1 MNNNGQVSDKGS
13 AYGINDLAIPVY
25 LPSLL
30 FSIGEAGLLPIIPAS
45 AESLGADIPTAGV
58 IAGLV
63 MLGTL
68 IADLPAGLVVDRFG
82 ERRAM
87 IGASI
92 VATLGIL
99 FSVFATNIYVLGL
112 GILIIGMTVSVFALA
127 RHSFIAEHVAFSHRA
142 RALSLLGGMYRGG
155 AFIGPLIGAGL
166 VASFGV
172 MSVYWLAV
180 IFCGLAAIVLLATKP
195 EKVTRKPRRASGA
208 IWKVVKDERHKFF
221 TVGLAASSL
230 GIVRASR
237 TIGLPLWAL
246 YINLP
251 VETAALYIGIAGA
264 LDFALFYTSGQV
276 VDRFGRLWAAVPTLA
291 GMAVSL
297 FALTLAQDATGFL
310 IAALALSL
318 SNALGSGL
326 VMVIG
331 ADLAPKDARNEFLAF
346 YRLMVDGGIAMT
358 APAIS
363 IMTLMFGLPVALA
376 GVSVITLGGAFGM
389 WKYIPKFEI
398 N

>member
-1 MNNNGQVSDKGS
+1 MTKTEQPFKIKSLV
-13 AYGINDLAIPVY
+13 YPVF
-25 LPSLL
+25 LPSFL
-30 FSIGEAGLLPIIPAS
+30 FAIGEASLIPVIPAS
-45 AESLGADIPTAGV
+45 AENFGADLATAGL
-58 IAGLV
+58 IAGLG

-68 IADLPAGLVVDRFG
+68 FADIPAARIVNFFG
-82 ERRAM
+82 ERKAM
-87 IGASI
+87 IYAAA
-92 VATLGIL
+92 VAATGIL
-99 FSVFATNIYVLGL
+99 FAVFATNMIMLSI
-112 GILIIGMTVSVFALA
+112 GILITGACHAVFGLA
-127 RHSFIAEHVAFSHRA
+127 RHGYIAEVVPIDKRG
-142 RALSLLGGMYRGG
+142 RSLAILGG
-155 AFIGPLIGAGL
+155 AFRAGGFVGPLLGAI
-166 VASFGV
+166 VISIAGV
-172 MSVYWLAV
+172 SSVFWLPV
-180 IFCGLAAIVLLATKP
+180 IFSLLAGFVLLTTKPGAMADTPPNQGHSIFFIAKREGYKLRTLGLAATTLTIART
-195 EKVTRKPRRASGA
+195 A
-208 IWKVVKDERHKFF
+208 
-221 TVGLAASSL
+221 
-230 GIVRASR
+230 R

-291 GMAVSL
+291 GMAISL
-297 FALTLAQDATGFL
+297 FALTFAQDSVGFL
-310 IAALALSL
+310 VAALALSL

-363 IMTLMFGLPVALA
+363 VMTLLFGLPVALA
-376 GVSVITLGGAFGM
+376 GISVITLGGAFGM
-389 WKYIPKFEI
+389 WRYIPKFEI

>member
-1 MNNNGQVSDKGS
+1 MTKTEQPFKIKSLVYPVFLPSFLFAVGE
-13 AYGINDLAIPVY
+13 AALIPV
-25 LPSLL
+25 
-30 FSIGEAGLLPIIPAS
+30 IPAS
-45 AESLGADIPTAGV
+45 AQAFGADLATAGF
-58 IAGLV
+58 IAGV
-63 MLGTL
+63 GMLGTL
-68 IADLPAGLVVDRFG
+68 FADIPAARVVNYFG
-82 ERRAM
+82 ERKAM
-87 IGASI
+87 IYAAAVAAS
-92 VATLGIL
+92 GIL
-99 FSVFATNIYVLGL
+99 FAVFATNLLMLSI
-112 GILIIGMTVSVFALA
+112 GIFITGACHAIFGLA
-127 RHSFIAEHVAFSHRA
+127 RHGYIAEVVPVEKRG
-142 RALSLLGGMYRGG
+142 RALAILGG
-155 AFIGPLIGAGL
+155 AFRGGSFVGPLLGAL
-166 VASFGV
+166 VISLVGV
-172 MSVYWLAV
+172 SAVFWLPV
-180 IFCGLAAIVLLATKP
+180 IFSLLAGAILLTTKPGSMADTPPNQGHSLFFIAKREGYKLRTLGLAATTLTIART
-195 EKVTRKPRRASGA
+195 A
-208 IWKVVKDERHKFF
+208 
-221 TVGLAASSL
+221 
-230 GIVRASR
+230 R

-297 FALTLAQDATGFL
+297 FALTFAQDATGFL

>member
-1 MNNNGQVSDKGS
+1 MTKTEQPYKIKSLVYPVFLPSFLFAVGEAS
-13 AYGINDLAIPVY
+13 LIPV
-25 LPSLL
+25 
-30 FSIGEAGLLPIIPAS
+30 IPAS
-45 AESLGADIPTAGV
+45 AQAFGADLATAGF
-58 IAGLV
+58 IAGLG

-68 IADLPAGLVVDRFG
+68 FADIPAARIVNYFG
-82 ERRAM
+82 ERKAM
-87 IGASI
+87 IYAAA
-92 VATLGIL
+92 VAAAGIL
-99 FSVFATNIYVLGL
+99 FAVFATNMLMLSI
-112 GILIIGMTVSVFALA
+112 GILITGACHAIFGLA
-127 RHSFIAEHVAFSHRA
+127 RHGYIAEVVPVEKRG
-142 RALSLLGGMYRGG
+142 RALAILGG
-155 AFIGPLIGAGL
+155 AFRAGGFVGPLLGAVVISL
-166 VASFGV
+166 VGV
-172 MSVYWLAV
+172 SAVFWLPV
-180 IFCGLAAIVLLATKP
+180 IFSLLAGFVLLTTKPGAMADTPPNQGHSLIFIAKREGYKLRTLGLAATTLTIART
-195 EKVTRKPRRASGA
+195 A
-208 IWKVVKDERHKFF
+208 
-221 TVGLAASSL
+221 
-230 GIVRASR
+230 R

-276 VDRFGRLWAAVPTLA
+276 VDRFGRLWAAVPTLT
-291 GMAVSL
+291 GMAISL
-297 FALTLAQDATGFL
+297 FALTFAQDATGFL

-363 IMTLMFGLPVALA
+363 IMTLIFGLPVALA
-376 GVSVITLGGAFGM
+376 GISVITLGGAIGM

>member
-1 MNNNGQVSDKGS
+1 VTKSEQPFSIKSLVYPVFLPSFLFAVGEG
-13 AYGINDLAIPVY
+13 ALIPV
-25 LPSLL
+25 
-30 FSIGEAGLLPIIPAS
+30 IPAS
-45 AESLGADIPTAGV
+45 AQAFGADLATAGFV
-58 IAGLV
+58 AGV
-63 MLGTL
+63 GMLGTL
-68 IADLPAGLVVDRFG
+68 FADIPAARIVNHFG
-82 ERRAM
+82 ERKAM
-87 IGASI
+87 IYAAA
-92 VATLGIL
+92 VAATGIL
-99 FSVFATNIYVLGL
+99 FAVFAANLL
-112 GILIIGMTVSVFALA
+112 MLSMGIFITGACHAIFGLA
-127 RHSFIAEHVAFSHRA
+127 RHGYIAEVVPVEKRG
-142 RALSLLGGMYRGG
+142 RALAILGG
-155 AFIGPLIGAGL
+155 AFRGGSFVGPLLGAL
-166 VASFGV
+166 VISLAGV
-172 MSVYWLAV
+172 SAVFWLPV
-180 IFCGLAAIVLLATKP
+180 IFSLLAGFILLTTKPGAMADTPPNQGHSLFFIAKREGYKLRTLGLAATTLTIART
-195 EKVTRKPRRASGA
+195 A
-208 IWKVVKDERHKFF
+208 
-221 TVGLAASSL
+221 
-230 GIVRASR
+230 R

-297 FALTLAQDATGFL
+297 FALTFAKDATGFL
-310 IAALALSL
+310 IAAVALSL

-363 IMTLMFGLPVALA
+363 IMTLLFGLPVAIA

-389 WKYIPKFEI
+389 WRYIPKFKI

>member
-1 MNNNGQVSDKGS
+1 MIGT
-13 AYGINDLAIPVY
+13 
-25 LPSLL
+25 L
-30 FSIGEAGLLPIIPAS
+30 F
-45 AESLGADIPTAGV
+45 ADIPA
-58 IAGLV
+58 AR
-63 MLGTL
+63 
-68 IADLPAGLVVDRFG
+68 VVNYFG
-82 ERRAM
+82 ERKAM
-87 IGASI
+87 IYAAA
-92 VATLGIL
+92 VAAAGIL
-99 FSVFATNIYVLGL
+99 FAVFATNMLMLSI
-112 GILIIGMTVSVFALA
+112 GILITGACHAIFGLA
-127 RHSFIAEHVAFSHRA
+127 RHGYIAEVVPVEKRG
-142 RALSLLGGMYRGG
+142 RALAILGG
-155 AFIGPLIGAGL
+155 AFRGGGFVGPLLGA
-166 VASFGV
+166 VVISFFDV
-172 MSVYWLAV
+172 SAVFWLPV
-180 IFCGLAAIVLLATKP
+180 IFSLLAGFVLLTTKPGAMADTPPNQGHSLFFIAKREGYKLRTLGLAATTLTIART
-195 EKVTRKPRRASGA
+195 A
-208 IWKVVKDERHKFF
+208 
-221 TVGLAASSL
+221 
-230 GIVRASR
+230 R

-297 FALTLAQDATGFL
+297 FALTFAHDATGFL

-363 IMTLMFGLPVALA
+363 IMTLLFGLPVALA
-376 GVSVITLGGAFGM
+376 GISVITLGGAIGM

>member
-1 MNNNGQVSDKGS
+1 VTKIEQPFKMKSLVYPVFLPSFLFAVGE
-13 AYGINDLAIPVY
+13 AALIPV
-25 LPSLL
+25 
-30 FSIGEAGLLPIIPAS
+30 IPAS
-45 AESLGADIPTAGV
+45 AQAFGADLATAGF
-58 IAGLV
+58 IAGV
-63 MLGTL
+63 GMLGTL
-68 IADLPAGLVVDRFG
+68 FADIPAARVVNYFG
-82 ERRAM
+82 ERKAM
-87 IGASI
+87 IYAAAVAAS
-92 VATLGIL
+92 GIL
-99 FSVFATNIYVLGL
+99 FAVFATNLLMLSI
-112 GILIIGMTVSVFALA
+112 GIFITGACHAIFGLA
-127 RHSFIAEHVAFSHRA
+127 RHGYIAEVVPVDKRG
-142 RALSLLGGMYRGG
+142 RALAILGG
-155 AFIGPLIGAGL
+155 AFRGGSFVGPLLGALVISSVGL
-166 VASFGV
+166 SAVF
-172 MSVYWLAV
+172 WLPV
-180 IFCGLAAIVLLATKP
+180 IFSLLAGSILLSTKPGEMADTPPNQGHSIFFIAKREGYKLRTLGLAATTLTIART
-195 EKVTRKPRRASGA
+195 A
-208 IWKVVKDERHKFF
+208 
-221 TVGLAASSL
+221 
-230 GIVRASR
+230 R

-297 FALTLAQDATGFL
+297 FALTFAQDATGFL

-363 IMTLMFGLPVALA
+363 IMTLLFGLPVAIA

-389 WKYIPKFEI
+389 WKYIPKFKI

>member
-1 MNNNGQVSDKGS
+1 MTKTEQPFKIKSLV
-13 AYGINDLAIPVY
+13 YPVF
-25 LPSLL
+25 LPSFL
-30 FSIGEAGLLPIIPAS
+30 FAIGEASLIPVIPAS
-45 AESLGADIPTAGV
+45 AENFGADLATAGL
-58 IAGLV
+58 IAGLG

-68 IADLPAGLVVDRFG
+68 FADIPAARIVNYFG
-82 ERRAM
+82 ERKAM
-87 IGASI
+87 IYAAA
-92 VATLGIL
+92 VAATGIL
-99 FSVFATNIYVLGL
+99 FAVFATNMIMLSI
-112 GILIIGMTVSVFALA
+112 GILITGACHAVFGLA
-127 RHSFIAEHVAFSHRA
+127 RHGYIAEVVPIEKRG
-142 RALSLLGGMYRGG
+142 RSLAILGG
-155 AFIGPLIGAGL
+155 AFRAGGFVGPLLGA
-166 VASFGV
+166 VVISMAGV
-172 MSVYWLAV
+172 SSVFWLPVVFSLLAGFV
-180 IFCGLAAIVLLATKP
+180 LLTTKPGAMADTPPNQGHSIFFIAKREGYKLRTLGLAATTLTIART
-195 EKVTRKPRRASGA
+195 A
-208 IWKVVKDERHKFF
+208 
-221 TVGLAASSL
+221 
-230 GIVRASR
+230 R

-291 GMAVSL
+291 GMAISL
-297 FALTLAQDATGFL
+297 FALTFAQDSVGFL
-310 IAALALSL
+310 VAALALSL

-363 IMTLMFGLPVALA
+363 VMTLLFGLPVALA
-376 GVSVITLGGAFGM
+376 GISVITLGGAFGM
-389 WKYIPKFEI
+389 WRYIPKFEI

>member
-1 MNNNGQVSDKGS
+1 MTKTEQPFKIKSLVYPVFLPSFLFAVGE
-13 AYGINDLAIPVY
+13 AALIPV
-25 LPSLL
+25 
-30 FSIGEAGLLPIIPAS
+30 IPAS
-45 AESLGADIPTAGV
+45 AQAFGADLATAGF
-58 IAGLV
+58 IAGV
-63 MLGTL
+63 GMLGTL
-68 IADLPAGLVVDRFG
+68 FADIPAARVVNYFG
-82 ERRAM
+82 ERKAM
-87 IGASI
+87 IYAAAVAAS
-92 VATLGIL
+92 GIL
-99 FSVFATNIYVLGL
+99 FAVFATNLLMLSI
-112 GILIIGMTVSVFALA
+112 GIFITGACHAIFGLA
-127 RHSFIAEHVAFSHRA
+127 RHGYIAEVVPVDKRG
-142 RALSLLGGMYRGG
+142 RALAILGG
-155 AFIGPLIGAGL
+155 AFRGGSFVGPLLGAL
-166 VASFGV
+166 VISLVGV
-172 MSVYWLAV
+172 TAVFWLPV
-180 IFCGLAAIVLLATKP
+180 IFSLLAGFILLSTKPGAMADTPPNQGHSLFFMAKREGFKLRTLGLAATTLTIART
-195 EKVTRKPRRASGA
+195 A
-208 IWKVVKDERHKFF
+208 
-221 TVGLAASSL
+221 
-230 GIVRASR
+230 R

-297 FALTLAQDATGFL
+297 FALTFAQDATGFL
-310 IAALALSL
+310 IAAVALSL

>member
-1 MNNNGQVSDKGS
+1 MTKTEQPFKIKSLVYPVFLPSFLFAVGE
-13 AYGINDLAIPVY
+13 AALIPV
-25 LPSLL
+25 
-30 FSIGEAGLLPIIPAS
+30 IPAS
-45 AESLGADIPTAGV
+45 AQAFGADLATAGF
-58 IAGLV
+58 IAGV
-63 MLGTL
+63 GMLGTL
-68 IADLPAGLVVDRFG
+68 FADIPAARVVNYFG
-82 ERRAM
+82 ERKAM
-87 IGASI
+87 IYAAAVAAS
-92 VATLGIL
+92 GIL
-99 FSVFATNIYVLGL
+99 FAVFATNLLMLSI
-112 GILIIGMTVSVFALA
+112 GIFITGACHAIFGLA
-127 RHSFIAEHVAFSHRA
+127 RHGYIAEVVPVEKRG
-142 RALSLLGGMYRGG
+142 RALAILGG
-155 AFIGPLIGAGL
+155 AFRAGGFVGPLIGAL
-166 VASFGV
+166 VIATIGV
-172 MSVYWLAV
+172 SAVFWLPV
-180 IFCGLAAIVLLATKP
+180 IFSLLAGFVLLTTKPGAMADTPPNQGHSIFFIAKREGYKLRTLGLAATTLTIART
-195 EKVTRKPRRASGA
+195 A
-208 IWKVVKDERHKFF
+208 
-221 TVGLAASSL
+221 
-230 GIVRASR
+230 R

-276 VDRFGRLWAAVPTLA
+276 VDRFGRLWAAVPTLT

-297 FALTLAQDATGFL
+297 FALTFAQDATGFL

-363 IMTLMFGLPVALA
+363 IMTLMFGLPMALA

>member
-1 MNNNGQVSDKGS
+1 M
-13 AYGINDLAIPVY
+13 IPV
-25 LPSLL
+25 
-30 FSIGEAGLLPIIPAS
+30 IPAS
-45 AESLGADIPTAGV
+45 AENFGADLATAGF
-58 IAGLV
+58 IAGLG

-68 IADLPAGLVVDRFG
+68 FADIPAARIVNYFG
-82 ERRAM
+82 ERKAM
-87 IGASI
+87 IYAAA
-92 VATLGIL
+92 VAATGIL
-99 FSVFATNIYVLGL
+99 FAVFATNMFMLSV
-112 GILIIGMTVSVFALA
+112 GILITGACHAIFGLA
-127 RHSFIAEHVAFSHRA
+127 RHGFIAEVVPVEKRGRSLAILGGTFRA
-142 RALSLLGGMYRGG
+142 GNFVGPLLG
-155 AFIGPLIGAGL
+155 AVVISIAGISA
-166 VASFGV
+166 VFW
-172 MSVYWLAV
+172 MPV
-180 IFCGLAAIVLLATKP
+180 IFSILAGFVLLTTKPGAMADTPPNQGHSIFFIAKREGYKLRTLGLAATTLTIART
-195 EKVTRKPRRASGA
+195 A
-208 IWKVVKDERHKFF
+208 
-221 TVGLAASSL
+221 
-230 GIVRASR
+230 R

-291 GMAVSL
+291 GMAISL
-297 FALTLAQDATGFL
+297 FALTFAQDAVGFL

-363 IMTLMFGLPVALA
+363 VMTLLFGLPIAIA
-376 GVSVITLGGAFGM
+376 GISVITLGGAFGM
-389 WKYIPKFEI
+389 WRYIPKFEI

>member
-1 MNNNGQVSDKGS
+1 MTKTEQPFKIKSLV
-13 AYGINDLAIPVY
+13 YPVF
-25 LPSLL
+25 LPSFL
-30 FSIGEAGLLPIIPAS
+30 FAIGEASLIPVIPAS
-45 AESLGADIPTAGV
+45 AENFGADLATAGL
-58 IAGLV
+58 IAGLG

-68 IADLPAGLVVDRFG
+68 FADIPAARIVNYFG
-82 ERRAM
+82 ERKAM
-87 IGASI
+87 IYAAA
-92 VATLGIL
+92 VAATGIL
-99 FSVFATNIYVLGL
+99 FAVFATNMIMLSI
-112 GILIIGMTVSVFALA
+112 GILITGACHAVFGLA
-127 RHSFIAEHVAFSHRA
+127 RHGYIAEVVPIEKRG
-142 RALSLLGGMYRGG
+142 RSLAILGG
-155 AFIGPLIGAGL
+155 AFRAGGFVGPLLGA
-166 VASFGV
+166 
-172 MSVYWLAV
+172 AV
-180 IFCGLAAIVLLATKP
+180 ISMAGVSSVFWLPVVFSLLAGFVLLTTKPGAMADTPPNQGHSIFFIAKREGYKLRTLGLAATTLTIART
-195 EKVTRKPRRASGA
+195 A
-208 IWKVVKDERHKFF
+208 
-221 TVGLAASSL
+221 
-230 GIVRASR
+230 R

-291 GMAVSL
+291 GMAISL
-297 FALTLAQDATGFL
+297 FALTFAQDSVGFL
-310 IAALALSL
+310 VAALALSL

-363 IMTLMFGLPVALA
+363 VMTLLFGLPVALA
-376 GVSVITLGGAFGM
+376 GISVITLGGAFGM
-389 WKYIPKFEI
+389 WRYIPKFEI